1 MDWVFIETFVDIIVS
16 VLLALLT
23 ASIAYFAYRQHRLE
37 RTKLKL
43 EAYDRRLRIRD
54 AIQIFISDIEI
65 EGTTD
70 DEHLIAMLRET
81 KHARFLFNKRDGI
94 TSSID
99 SLYQK
104 GLELEYKQKRVE
116 SERRPLSKEREEEMW
131 KEILELKGWFTKQHT
146 VIDSMFEKYLQL

>member
-1 MDWVFIETFVDIIVS
+1 MVEDLMQVYVDIIIGI
-16 VLLALLT
+16 LMALFT

-37 RTKLKL
+37 RTKLEL

-54 AIQIFISDIEI
+54 AVQMFISDIEM

-70 DEHLIAMLRET
+70 NEHLIAMLRET

-94 TSSID
+94 SSYID

-104 GLELEYKQKRVE
+104 GSEISYKQERVE
-116 SERRPLSKEREEEMW
+116 SEK
-131 KEILELKGWFTKQHT
+131 
-146 VIDSMFEKYLQL
+146 